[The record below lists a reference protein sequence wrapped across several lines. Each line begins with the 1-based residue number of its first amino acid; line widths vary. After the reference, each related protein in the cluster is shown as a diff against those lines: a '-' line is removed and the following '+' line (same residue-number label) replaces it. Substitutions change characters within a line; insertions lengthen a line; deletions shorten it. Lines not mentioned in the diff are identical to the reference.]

1 MPTHVS
7 LSVLALVVLVLV
19 SVAIRLQRGE
29 TTNFSYRQ
37 CDILT
42 QNEAEFFG
50 RLRAALPDHY
60 VFPQVGMSA
69 IIAPTGYARSRKAAF
84 NRIAQKRVDFAICTD
99 RLQLVVLV
107 ELDDRTHNAR
117 RDAMR
122 DAMTRSAG
130 IRTIRF
136 SSTRRPT
143 VAEIRAAIL
152 LPSDTRRPCDSFTA
166 LD

>member
-1 MPTHVS
+1 MHTDEILKFLP
-7 LSVLALVVLVLV
+7 LAFIVLVV
-19 SVAIRLQRGE
+19 VAVVRRRSGE
-29 TTNFSYRQ
+29 ANFAYTP

-42 QNEAEFFG
+42 PNEAEFFG

-60 VFPQVGMSA
+60 VFPQVAMGA
-69 IIAPTGYARSRKAAF
+69 IITPKGYGRNRKAAF

-99 RLQLVVLV
+99 SLHLLVLV
-107 ELDDRTHNAR
+107 ELDDRTH
-117 RDAMR
+117 DAMR

-136 SSTRRPT
+136 SSTKRPS
-143 VAEIRAAIL
+143 VAAIRAAIL
-152 LPSDTRRPCDSFTA
+152 PGSDSPRPGSSFTA